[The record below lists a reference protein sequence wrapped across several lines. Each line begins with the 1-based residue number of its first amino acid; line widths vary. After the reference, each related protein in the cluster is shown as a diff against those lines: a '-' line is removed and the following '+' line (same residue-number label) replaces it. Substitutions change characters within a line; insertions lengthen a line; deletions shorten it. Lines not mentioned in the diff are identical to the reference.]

1 MSSRV
6 LLLFLLV
13 PPTVRSFPHEYC
25 YRFIG
30 RPPPRIGAYF
40 SCVLRSSEDDL
51 SHGGL
56 HLKESDPLSCSD
68 DDDAILNRGWRT
80 PCAQATLNVSRAKWN
95 ISTATW
101 PDCGFEFELPKEP
114 GINHSLQCFY
124 DYFTGRFYGIVDDR
138 EFVPDNAWK
147 ESVLSVR
154 VPTEYNCAWLQLYPG
169 KCDGPVEPP
178 DLTVEEELDD
188 ASFWNQRNDAIN
200 RRSPCPLEDLWN
212 FSLVDENAILRE
224 SEVVTIQFALDD
236 IRCSKSV
243 VESIPLEGHRVGYG
257 VLPVEPFAAAAEETV
272 VAQRRGD
279 DEVCFGYDFMEST
292 DITEGH
298 FSMCKNICV
307 EIDGDPGYIER
318 RRNAVF
324 AGGLCERSKSRLKV
338 WATSGAVFPD
348 TDGTWDART
357 DSTSCGFAALPIGV
371 YPAIAAVAAAVMVSE
386 VGVLS

>member
-1 MSSRV
+1 MVSRM
-6 LLLFLLV
+6 LLLLLLLN
-13 PPTVRSFPHEYC
+13 PSTVMSLPQEYC

-30 RPPPRIGAYF
+30 RPPPRIGAYH

-51 SHGGL
+51 SRGGL

-80 PCAQATLNVSRAKWN
+80 PCAQATLNATRAKWN

-114 GINHSLQCFY
+114 GIAHSLQCFY
-124 DYFTGRFYGIVDDR
+124 DYFTDRFYGIVDDR
-138 EFVPDNAWK
+138 EFVPDSAWK

-178 DLTVEEELDD
+178 DLTLEGEEEFDD

-200 RRSPCPLEDLWN
+200 RRAPCPLEDLSN
-212 FSLVDENAILRE
+212 VSLADEDAILRE
-224 SEVVTIQFALDD
+224 SEVVTIQFALND
-236 IRCSKSV
+236 IRCGESV
-243 VESIPLEGHRVGYG
+243 VEFIPLQGHRVGYG
-257 VLPVEPFAAAAEETV
+257 VLPVEPLVASTEETV

-279 DEVCFGYDFMEST
+279 DEVCFGYDFMERT
-292 DITEGH
+292 DITEDH
-298 FSMCKNICV
+298 FSLCKNVCV
-307 EIDGDPGYIER
+307 EIDGDPEYIER

-324 AGGLCERSKSRLKV
+324 ASGLCERSQSRLKV
-338 WATSGAVFPD
+338 WARSGAVLPD
-348 TDGTWDART
+348 TDGTLDADA
-357 DSTSCGFAALPIGV
+357 DSSSCGLAALHIGILL
-371 YPAIAAVAAAVMVSE
+371 AIATMASAVMVS
-386 VGVLS
+386 